1 MQQQPTIS
9 QLGLWPAMKS
19 EQHTATSND
28 QLSGW
33 TEKKLQS
40 TYQSQ
45 TCTKKRSWSLFGG
58 LLPAWSTTVFWI
70 SVKPLH
76 LRSMLSKS
84 VKSPK
89 TAAGISQQKG
99 PSSSPWQHLTKGRT
113 TKSWRNWATKFYL
126 IRHIHLTSWQLTC
139 SVAKSCPN
147 SVIPWTAAHQ
157 ASLSFISP
165 GVYSNSCALTQW
177 CHPTISSSVTLF
189 SCPQSFPESFPVSQ

>member
-45 TCTKKRSWSLFGG
+45 TCAKKRSWSLFGG
-58 LLPAWSTTVFWI
+58 LLLVWSTAAFWI
-70 SVKPLH
+70 LVKPLY

-113 TKSWRNWATKFYL
+113 TKSWRNWATMFCL
-126 IRHIHLTSWQLTC
+126 IRHIHLTSANGLLLLQSSWQLFAGKVPQPAGYRKCFPRVRWILKHWFLCYRSKQT
-139 SVAKSCPN
+139 
-147 SVIPWTAAHQ
+147 
-157 ASLSFISP
+157 SF
-165 GVYSNSCALTQW
+165 
-177 CHPTISSSVTLF
+177 
-189 SCPQSFPESFPVSQ
+189 